1 MAENFDK
8 DQLNLYGIYD
18 LRRILRS
25 LGGTP
30 GTKSKGVIID
40 EIKNILETGDTPVRS
55 TRGRKAVKSTL
66 DRSEEPAAEKTPENT
81 TEETASAENGY
92 LPDGSS
98 TEDDGFAETNS
109 SFGFGAGFGETPTYT
124 DEQDKGFTAS
134 GAIYNSGSATSSD
147 DETFYSGAT
156 KKPDGKTDYHE
167 QCDGQNR
174 NGEQYF
180 GRQNDYARQQKP
192 ATYIGNSAQYNRDG
206 NQRNNGGYNNN
217 GVYNN
222 NGRYQNSGINR
233 QDGYNRNG
241 RIYDKREYQNAAN
254 RNASETKFTEG
265 ERKKPDTVC
274 GVLEMHMDGYG
285 FLRANNY
292 ESSPVGDTFIA
303 RQQVKYFGL
312 RRGDFV
318 VGRAE
323 RTRETGSSSLTEV
336 ISVNGLP
343 PRTPRRNFDDLTPY
357 YPQERITLE
366 RKDDENCFTL
376 RMMDLLCPLGKGQ
389 RGLVVAPPKTGKT
402 TLLKNVAQAIETNH
416 PDIHLIVLLI
426 DERPEEVTDL
436 KSSIKGEVVYST
448 FDEPPEHH
456 IRAAELV
463 MWRAKRLV
471 ELKKDVV
478 VLLDSITRLTRAY
491 NQVVPSSGKILSG
504 GIDPAALQLPK
515 KFFGAARNTKEGGS
529 LTILA
534 TALIDTG
541 SKMDD
546 VIYEEFKGTGNMEI
560 HLTRELA
567 EKRIFPAFD
576 LYRSGTRKEELLLT
590 KKELDCSF
598 LIRRFI
604 TKEEGVGSLIGMI
617 GRTENNEEF
626 VSKFP
631 AWVKLMEK

>member
-1 MAENFDK
+1 
-8 DQLNLYGIYD
+8 
-18 LRRILRS
+18 
-25 LGGTP
+25 
-30 GTKSKGVIID
+30 
-40 EIKNILETGDTPVRS
+40 
-55 TRGRKAVKSTL
+55 
-66 DRSEEPAAEKTPENT
+66 
-81 TEETASAENGY
+81 
-92 LPDGSS
+92 
-98 TEDDGFAETNS
+98 
-109 SFGFGAGFGETPTYT
+109 
-124 DEQDKGFTAS
+124 
-134 GAIYNSGSATSSD
+134 
-147 DETFYSGAT
+147 
-156 KKPDGKTDYHE
+156 
-167 QCDGQNR
+167 
-174 NGEQYF
+174 
-180 GRQNDYARQQKP
+180 
-192 ATYIGNSAQYNRDG
+192 
-206 NQRNNGGYNNN
+206 
-217 GVYNN
+217 
-222 NGRYQNSGINR
+222 
-233 QDGYNRNG
+233 
-241 RIYDKREYQNAAN
+241 
-254 RNASETKFTEG
+254 
-265 ERKKPDTVC
+265 
-274 GVLEMHMDGYG
+274 
-285 FLRANNY
+285 
-292 ESSPVGDTFIA
+292 
-303 RQQVKYFGL
+303 
-312 RRGDFV
+312 
-318 VGRAE
+318 
-323 RTRETGSSSLTEV
+323 
-336 ISVNGLP
+336 
-343 PRTPRRNFDDLTPY
+343 
-357 YPQERITLE
+357 
-366 RKDDENCFTL
+366 
-376 RMMDLLCPLGKGQ
+376 MMDLLCPLGKGQ

-426 DERPEEVTDL
+426 DDRPLEVTDL

-463 MWRAKRLV
+463 MWRAKHLV

-478 VLLDSITRLTRAY
+478 ILLDSITRLTRAY

-604 TKEEGVGSLIGMI
+604 TQEEGVGSLIGMI